1 PPSGPEGERPSPERF
16 PIDDGRVYG
25 AYIAGRRSAAV
36 AAGVRAGLFDRLAAA
51 PGGLSSDDVSAALG
65 WSARGTRSMLVAL
78 QASGLVELES
88 ERWRA
93 SADAAAYL
101 TRGTPGSLWGL
112 VDMEVDHFLSPEKL
126 LDALERD
133 DSSVYGGGDPWAAHE
148 EDPAKARAFTAAM
161 HSVSERPAAGF
172 AERFADFG
180 GPVAGRLLD
189 VGGGSGALSIAAAQ
203 RHADL
208 RCTIFDIAPV
218 CPIAGEYV
226 AAAGVS
232 DRVDARAGNMFEDAW
247 PTGYDAILL
256 SQILH
261 DWSFETGAELLSKA
275 HAALAPGGRILIHE
289 KLVED
294 GAPRPV
300 ENALVHLDMLVWTQG
315 QQYTPSELSAAL
327 EAAGFTGVERTR
339 TTGLWSVVAATR
351 R

>member
-1 PPSGPEGERPSPERF
+1 MSPVPPSGPEGERPSPERF

-93 SADAAAYL
+93 SADAAANL

-112 VDMEVDHFLSPEKL
+112 DDLVVDHFLSPEKL

-189 VGGGSGALSIAAAQ
+189 VGGGSGAL
-203 RHADL
+203 
-208 RCTIFDIAPV
+208 
-218 CPIAGEYV
+218 
-226 AAAGVS
+226 
-232 DRVDARAGNMFEDAW
+232 
-247 PTGYDAILL
+247 
-256 SQILH
+256 
-261 DWSFETGAELLSKA
+261 
-275 HAALAPGGRILIHE
+275 
-289 KLVED
+289 
-294 GAPRPV
+294 
-300 ENALVHLDMLVWTQG
+300 
-315 QQYTPSELSAAL
+315 
-327 EAAGFTGVERTR
+327 
-339 TTGLWSVVAATR
+339 
-351 R
+351 